1 MVELDGYQLVMSS
14 HDRGESD
21 FIARK
26 FDAAGLPCTT
36 ILLTAPSEK
45 GVVWE
50 PPLYN
55 RGANRFLRQ
64 SSDQRQSDSA

>member
-1 MVELDGYQLVMSS
+1 VRQLIMSS

-36 ILLTAPSEK
+36 VLLTAPSDK
-45 GVVWE
+45 GVVWV
-50 PPLYN
+50 PPEQNQAAMRILR
-55 RGANRFLRQ
+55 RGNEKSSANT
-64 SSDQRQSDSA
+64 A